1 MIFITPGAGAD
12 IQSSFQPQSV
22 QFVFQRFGHKVRMLA
37 QGDISTKILGD
48 FGREQSLHAG
58 RCG

>member
-1 MIFITPGAGAD
+1 
-12 IQSSFQPQSV
+12 V
-22 QFVFQRFGHKVRMLA
+22 QFVLQRFGRKVRMLA

-48 FGREQSLHAG
+48 FGREQNLHAG